1 MMILRSLNEMGVEKQ
16 VASINIGE
24 TLRKARIDK
33 TISLDELQQR
43 TKIQKRY
50 LLAIEENDFQE
61 LPSDYYLRTF
71 IRQYA
76 DEVNL
81 DGNHL
86 IDVLDGKDQ
95 PNPTYSEL
103 ETVGELRKNKHAED
117 PKKIQ
122 FRATLPM
129 VVLGLVALAIISVV
143 GYMTWLDHQSSAM
156 ISENSS
162 VQVERSAVSSSS
174 VVKVSSSQPAA
185 TTETSKEPE
194 KPKMSIAMENNAT
207 SAATMKI
214 EHAEKPL
221 ELTFTG
227 KERVWVGVQVNNALI
242 YQYTLQAN
250 ESQTTELPADTAQA
264 VITLGI
270 AKYGEVKVND
280 QTLDFQP
287 ADSATQKNVTLNI
300 AYAS

>member
-95 PNPTYSEL
+95 PKPTYPEL

-194 KPKMSIAMENNAT
+194 KPKMSIAMKKNAT

>member
-1 MMILRSLNEMGVEKQ
+1 MILRSLNEMGVEKQ

-95 PNPTYSEL
+95 PKPTYPEL

-194 KPKMSIAMENNAT
+194 KPKMSIAMKKNAT

>member
-1 MMILRSLNEMGVEKQ
+1 MILRSLNEMGVEKQ

-129 VVLGLVALAIISVV
+129 IVLGLVALAIISVV

-194 KPKMSIAMENNAT
+194 KPKMSIAMKKNAT